1 MVNWNDKDEVLA
13 AVTENGDAPLEYA
26 SKELKADREVILAA
40 VQQWGVKLY
49 WASKELKADREVVLA
64 AVQQSGLALQYASEE
79 LNADHAVVLAAVQ
92 QNGDALKYASKK
104 LKADREVV
112 LTAVQQDGLVFEY
125 IAIRPIYWNDL
136 LGLVTKALHKNKDGR
151 EILHKWV
158 NDDKMAEKLKYLVK
172 HDNSIADI
180 EDNKN
185 GKTAINNAHPACREK
200 MKESLRLFGK
210 YEVADGAWEHLSPT
224 ACVFKVKYFGK
235 GNENVEPVSMVLK
248 CMSNFAEVSRMQIA
262 V

>member
-1 MVNWNDKDEVLA
+1 
-13 AVTENGDAPLEYA
+13 
-26 SKELKADREVILAA
+26 
-40 VQQWGVKLY
+40 
-49 WASKELKADREVVLA
+49 
-64 AVQQSGLALQYASEE
+64 
-79 LNADHAVVLAAVQ
+79 
-92 QNGDALKYASKK
+92 
-104 LKADREVV
+104 
-112 LTAVQQDGLVFEY
+112 
-125 IAIRPIYWNDL
+125 
-136 LGLVTKALHKNKDGR
+136 VTKALHKNKDGR

-158 NDDKMAEKLKYLVK
+158 NDDKMAENLKYLVK